1 MNDEDR
7 QYEELARALDA
18 GDTGKLSDE
27 QRRLAEEIR
36 QLEAG
41 LSGTMDADLP
51 PRVRDRVANRMRA
64 ELARP
69 GRASARWHS
78 PWLQVAGVAAAM
90 VAVGLITLLT
100 PRTHPKLDS
109 QPTAYVVTEEEVANV
124 LDDGQFEAELD
135 LLAMDV
141 EQLETEQIVSVALS
155 SGSVEWE
162 IDETEQ
168 EIDRF
173 WSDDPFEGL
182 YDQ

>member
-1 MNDEDR
+1 MTDEDR
-7 QYEELARALDA
+7 QYDELARALDA

-27 QRRLAEEIR
+27 QRRLADEIR
-36 QLEAG
+36 QLEG
-41 LSGTMDADLP
+41 RLGGMMDADLP
-51 PRVRDRVANRMRA
+51 PGVRDRVANRMRA

-69 GRASARWHS
+69 GRTSARRRS

-90 VAVGLITLLT
+90 VAVGLITLLS
-100 PRTHPKLDS
+100 PRTRPEPD
-109 QPTAYVVTEEEVANV
+109 PPPVAYVVTAEEVANV
-124 LDDGQFEAELD
+124 LDDGRFEAQLD

-141 EQLETEQIVSVALS
+141 EQLEAEQIVSAAMS
-155 SGSVEWE
+155 SDSVEWE